1 MTHYVT
7 TPIYYVNA
15 SPHLG
20 HAYTTIAA
28 DVITRYQRMM
38 GADAF
43 FLTGTDEHGT
53 KVAQSAEE
61 AGIDVQTFCDGNS
74 QRFRDLLPLLNAQ
87 ADFFIRTTDDEHKA
101 FVQQVLSRLHEQ
113 GDIYEATYSGLYCT
127 ACEAYLTEDELLDNN
142 LCPVHKRAV
151 STLNETNWFFK
162 LSAYEDRLRDLYAAQ
177 PEFVI
182 PKNRYNEAL
191 SFINSGLQD
200 ISITRSSI
208 SWGVDVPWDSGQVF
222 YVWIDALL
230 NYASAL
236 TYARPGT
243 DLTSTYWPP
252 AVQLL
257 AKDILKFH
265 AVIWPALLM
274 AAGLDLPRKLLIHGY
289 LLMSGDKMSKTMG
302 NVFDPFPVIEQ
313 HGADPVRF
321 YVLREVQFGQDG
333 SVSMEGYE
341 GRYNTELANDLGNLV
356 SRSAAMASRYLTNS
370 TLPDA
375 PSGTPIAELTA
386 SMVSQWK
393 SHMDSYELTAALESV
408 WTLVRALNR
417 HVEERAPWNLAKDE
431 GSAALLADTLSELA
445 EGITAIAWTLS
456 PVMPDTAK
464 RILASFGVD
473 PDQALAPG
481 AVWNWGHT
489 SGRIVT
495 KPEALFPKLE
505 PAATSA

>member
-28 DVITRYQRMM
+28 DVITRYQRLM

-53 KVAQSAEE
+53 KIAQSAEE
-61 AGIDVQTFCDGNS
+61 AGIEVQQFCDRNS
-74 QRFRDLLPLLNAQ
+74 QRFRDLLPMLDAQ
-87 ADFFIRTTDDEHKA
+87 ADFFIRTTDNEHKA
-101 FVQQVLSRLHEQ
+101 FVQGVLSRLHDQ
-113 GDIYEATYSGLYCT
+113 GDIYESTYSGLYCT
-127 ACEAYLTEDELLDNN
+127 ACEAYVTEDELVEGN
-142 LCPVHKRAV
+142 LCAVHKRPV
-151 STLNETNWFFK
+151 TTLNETNWFFR
-162 LSAYEDRLRDLYAAQ
+162 LSAYEDRLRQLYASQ
-177 PEFVI
+177 PDFVV
-182 PKNRYNEAL
+182 PKNRFNEAL

-208 SWGVDVPWDSGQVF
+208 TWGVDVPWDAGQVF
-222 YVWIDALL
+222 YVWIDALF

-236 TYARPGT
+236 TYARPGV
-243 DLTSTYWPP
+243 DLTDTYWPP
-252 AVQLL
+252 ALQLL

-274 AAGLDLPRKLLIHGY
+274 AAGFDLPRKLLIHGY

-341 GRYNTELANDLGNLV
+341 SRYNTELANDLGNLV
-356 SRSAAMASRYLTNS
+356 SRSAAMASRYLAGGE
-370 TLPDA
+370 LPNA
-375 PSGTPIAELTA
+375 PTGTPIAELTQA
-386 SMVSQWK
+386 MVSQWK
-393 SHMDSYELTAALESV
+393 LHMDSYELTAALETV
-408 WTLVRALNR
+408 WSLVRALNR
-417 HVEERAPWNLAKDE
+417 HVEERAPWKLAKDE
-431 GSAALLADTLSELA
+431 SASTLLADTLAELA
-445 EGITAIAWTLS
+445 EGVTAIAWTLS
-456 PVMPDTAK
+456 PVMPQTAA
-464 RILASFGVD
+464 RILAAFGID
-473 PDQALAPG
+473 PDVALSPG
-481 AVWNWGHT
+481 ADWTWGWT
-489 SGRIVT
+489 AGRTVT
-495 KPEALFPKLE
+495 KPDALFPKLE
-505 PAATSA
+505 TAAASS